1 MKLEVFEK
9 IVTLI
14 KEQSERSFKL
24 AEMGVDLI
32 NYEDSYAAAI
42 TLLLRAD
49 YGAEGEDWISWY
61 LYEKEGLSGEILQ
74 AWDKE
79 GNEICYDIPSL
90 WKCVE
95 ELRCAD
101 DFVEYELP
109 EPKPIDEN
117 FIINLM
123 GGFFNDKN
131 QK

>member
-9 IVTLI
+9 IITLI
-14 KEQSERSFKL
+14 KEHNDRSFKL

-32 NYEDSYAAAI
+32 NYDDSYAAVI
-42 TLLLRAD
+42 TLLLRAY
-49 YGAEGEDWISWY
+49 YGKDCEDWISWY
-61 LYEKEGLSGEILQ
+61 LYEKESFSGEILQ
-74 AWDKE
+74 AWDKD

-109 EPKPIDEN
+109 EPKEVDEN

-123 GGFFNDKN
+123 GGFFNGKS
-131 QK
+131 

>member
-9 IVTLI
+9 IITLI
-14 KEQSERSFKL
+14 KQHSERSFKL

-32 NYEDSYAAAI
+32 NYEDAYSGAI
-42 TLLLRAD
+42 TLLFNAY
-49 YGAEGEDWISWY
+49 YGSDGEDWISWY
-61 LYEKEGLSGEILQ
+61 LYERESFSGEILQ
-74 AWDKE
+74 ARDKD

-90 WKCVE
+90 WKYVE

-109 EPKPIDEN
+109 EKKQIDEN
-117 FIINLM
+117 FIINLI
-123 GGFFNDKN
+123 GGFFNGEG

>member
-42 TLLLRAD
+42 TLLLRAY

-61 LYEKEGLSGEILQ
+61 LYEKESLSGEILQ
-74 AWDKE
+74 AWNKE

>member
-42 TLLLRAD
+42 TLLFRAY
-49 YGAEGEDWISWY
+49 YGTEGEDWISWY
-61 LYEKEGLSGEILQ
+61 LYEKESLSGEILQ

-109 EPKPIDEN
+109 EVKPIDED
-117 FIINLM
+117 FIINLL
-123 GGFFNDKN
+123 GGFFKDKG